1 MPPRKRYTPEQKRF
15 SHFCKAA
22 FSQRSLQDRIQRRP
36 IFDDLYGDCVS
47 NVRHVLIDA
56 RLVFEISAPSSS
68 FPARAEH
75 STFRVQL
82 LILCRTFKQI
92 QFSILQIE
100 CNACHSRSLATELSK
115 QIYIFIHEF
124 QHSYTQ
130 HTHKLPTSIQRL
142 CFSQFLAH
150 CYCRFTFY
158 YFLFC

>member
-1 MPPRKRYTPEQKRF
+1 MLCAIWKSFAKIWYMPPRKRYTPEQKRF

-100 CNACHSRSLATELSK
+100 CNACHSRSLARYRVK
-115 QIYIFIHEF
+115 QTNLHFHSRIPAFIH
-124 QHSYTQ
+124 TA
-130 HTHKLPTSIQRL
+130 HT
-142 CFSQFLAH
+142 
-150 CYCRFTFY
+150 
-158 YFLFC
+158 